1 MSNPIP
7 PSVKRQKSC
16 GLTRAW
22 LTPSPISW
30 IDLLWFFFSLLLTK
44 DTWSWFRGK
53 NWWSVVREK
62 WQCCCRWLWY
72 CHVCRPW
79 PRLRRSPPPGSPAT
93 PRSMW
98 MSSVRSR
105 SAGIRSGLIH
115 LADLLSWSVQW
126 IDNLGQKT
134 KEFIALYTLRG
145 RWFGKS
151 TSYSV
156 FKMMTLE

>member
-1 MSNPIP
+1 MKCSQYSIKVKWVRVLESKSTRAFSYITFKYFTISSHPLRNPTP

-79 PRLRRSPPPGSPAT
+79 PRPRTSPPPGSPAT

-98 MSSVRSR
+98 RSSVRSR

-115 LADLLSWSVQW
+115 LADLLS
-126 IDNLGQKT
+126 
-134 KEFIALYTLRG
+134 
-145 RWFGKS
+145 
-151 TSYSV
+151 
-156 FKMMTLE
+156 